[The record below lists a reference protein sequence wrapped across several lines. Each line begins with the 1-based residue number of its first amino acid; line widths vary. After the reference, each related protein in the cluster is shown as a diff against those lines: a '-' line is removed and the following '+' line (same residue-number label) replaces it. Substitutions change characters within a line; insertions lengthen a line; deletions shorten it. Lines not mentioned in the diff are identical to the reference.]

1 MTQSGGNVE
10 TNREGS
16 LGAEEEKQRAGGEE
30 GLRTPP
36 SIPTAPAVES
46 VEAKLKGEQPTAGEK
61 KLPDGA
67 KEGQRSTD
75 DLARVL
81 DSFNV
86 GNTTGRGGVRG
97 AGVTEAEGTPI

>member
-1 MTQSGGNVE
+1 MTQSGGSVE

-16 LGAEEEKQRAGGEE
+16 RCAEEEKQRAGGEE
-30 GLRTPP
+30 GLRTQP
-36 SIPTAPAVES
+36 SMRTAPAVES
-46 VEAKLKGEQPTAGEK
+46 AEAKLKGEQPTAGEK

-86 GNTTGRGGVRG
+86 GNTTGRGAGCGVP
-97 AGVTEAEGTPI
+97 EAEGTPI